1 VPANVQGFTGRD
13 FIDRFG
19 DIVFSKV
26 ALSRFINVLNRRYG
40 FGFANC
46 DQFYTI
52 QASLCLIFR
61 LQESGS
67 DPRNIFI

>member
-1 VPANVQGFTGRD
+1 MPANVQGFTGRD

-26 ALSRFINVLNRRYG
+26 ALSRFINAFNRRYG

-46 DQFYTI
+46 DQLHTI
-52 QASLCLIFR
+52 SASLGPIGGFG
-61 LQESGS
+61 ESAS
-67 DPRNIFI
+67 DLRYVLM